1 MSDSNQTDNGGKL
14 VSIEVLRGLA
24 SILVCF
30 FHFTHGDMKFVG
42 TSKLFQSFFTNGWI
56 GVEMFFVIS
65 GFVIPYSLVKSN
77 YNFSSFRQFMS
88 KRILRIEPPYVVSI
102 ILVIILG
109 YLSSMAP
116 GFKGQPFHCD
126 SGQFLA
132 HFVYLTEHV
141 NYQWIQ
147 PVYWTL
153 EIEFHYYLFI
163 GLILPFLWK
172 NKTSFFLGIS
182 FFLLSGHLI
191 DFTIFKY
198 ADFFSL
204 GMIAAAY
211 QLGKIK
217 IHYFWT
223 FFLLIMISMVF
234 ESQGVLMISAGVIT
248 TFCILFLKF
257 SNRVFLFLGQIS
269 YSLYLIHVPIGGR
282 VINLG
287 SRFADKDWEIW
298 CVLFVA
304 ILVSLI
310 SAWLFNKLIEK
321 PSQKLSY
328 YLSSK

>member
-1 MSDSNQTDNGGKL
+1 MSSDNLTDNNKRL

-65 GFVIPYSLVKSN
+65 GFVIPYSLVKSRYDFN
-77 YNFSSFRQFMS
+77 SFGQFMS

-109 YLSSMAP
+109 YLSSIAP
-116 GFKGQPFHCD
+116 GYMGQPYYFD
-126 SGQFLA
+126 FGQFLA
-132 HFVYLTEHV
+132 HFIYLTEHV
-141 NYQWIQ
+141 NYKWLQ

-153 EIEFHYYLFI
+153 EIEFHFYLFI
-163 GLILPFLWK
+163 GIILPCLLK

-204 GMIAAAY
+204 GIIAAAY

-217 IHYFWT
+217 KQSFWM

-234 ESQGVLMISAGVIT
+234 ESQGVLMICAGVIT
-248 TFCILFLKF
+248 TLCILFLRYT
-257 SNRVFLFLGQIS
+257 NRVFLFLGQIS
-269 YSLYLIHVPIGGR
+269 YSLYLIHIPIGGR

-287 SRFADKDWEIW
+287 SRFAHRDWEVW
-298 CVLFVA
+298 CVIFVA
-304 ILVSLI
+304 LLATLV
-310 SAWLFNKLIEK
+310 SAWLFNKVVEK

-328 YLSSK
+328 YLSNK